1 MLKVQKDEGSGRIEQ
16 FSDGVFAI
24 AITLLVL
31 QIKVPNHTAVEQ
43 RGLAHLLTALWPS
56 YLAFITSFITILV
69 IWVKHHWM
77 FTLIQRSDHAFL
89 YWNGLLLF
97 FVTFL
102 PFPTA
107 LLAEYLLHPEAKVA
121 ANLYTGTVLA
131 ISLAFKGLWWHATKN
146 KRLLAVYATS
156 ATTSEA
162 KQITQLDRYGP
173 LLYLVAFGVSFVAEG
188 ASIAFCLF
196 LALFFAFRDWL
207 TKS

>member
-1 MLKVQKDEGSGRIEQ
+1 MQKDEGTGRIEQ

-31 QIKVPNHTAVEQ
+31 QIKVPSHAAVEQ
-43 RGLAHLLTALWPS
+43 RGLTHLLATLWPS
-56 YLAFITSFITILV
+56 YLSIITSFITILM
-69 IWVKHHWM
+69 IWVKHHKM
-77 FTLIQRSDHAFL
+77 FTLIQRSDYAFL

-97 FVTFL
+97 FITFL
-102 PFPTA
+102 PFPTG

-131 ISLAFKGLWWHATKN
+131 ISLSFKGLWWHATKN
-146 KRLLAVYATS
+146 KRLLAKHAAS
-156 ATTSEA
+156 AVTIEA
-162 KQITQLDRYGP
+162 KQITHLDRYGP
-173 LLYLVAFGVSFVAEG
+173 LLYLVAFGVSFLAQG
-188 ASIAFCLF
+188 TSIAICLF

>member
-1 MLKVQKDEGSGRIEQ
+1 VTVQKDEGTGRIEA

-31 QIKVPNHTAVEQ
+31 DLKVPAHPDVAQ
-43 RGLAHLLTALWPS
+43 LGLAHALALLWPG

-102 PFPTA
+102 PFPTG

-121 ANLYTGTVLA
+121 ANLYTGTVFA
-131 ISLAFKGLWWHATKN
+131 ISLAFYCLWWHAAKD
-146 KRLLAVYATS
+146 KHLLAVHATNAVS
-156 ATTSEA
+156 TEA
-162 KQITQLDRYGP
+162 KQITQQDRYAP
-173 LLYLVAFGVSFVAEG
+173 HFYFMAFGISFLSEG
-188 ASIAFCLF
+188 ASITICLL
-196 LALFFAFRDWL
+196 LALIFAFRDWL
-207 TKS
+207 TKT